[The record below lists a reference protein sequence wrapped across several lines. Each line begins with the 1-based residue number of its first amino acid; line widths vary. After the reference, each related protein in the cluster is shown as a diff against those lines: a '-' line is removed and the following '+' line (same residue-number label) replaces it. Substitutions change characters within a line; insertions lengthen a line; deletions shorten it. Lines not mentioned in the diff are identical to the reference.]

1 MIRCV
6 LDTSVLV
13 SGVISPAG
21 PNARLFEFI
30 ISKALRPYVT
40 EAVLEEYTRVFDYE
54 RLKYLDRRRV
64 ARFLEVM
71 RRGTV
76 IVKSP
81 GRLKVSTHEDDNR
94 IYECA
99 VAAKAHYIVTENARH
114 FKNAYKTTRI
124 LNARRLL
131 AILAP

>member
-1 MIRCV
+1 MIRCG
-6 LDTSVLV
+6 LDT
-13 SGVISPAG
+13 
-21 PNARLFEFI
+21 
-30 ISKALRPYVT
+30 
-40 EAVLEEYTRVFDYE
+40 TRVFDYE

-64 ARFLEVM
+64 ARLLEVM
-71 RRGTV
+71 RRAATK
-76 IVKSP
+76 VKSP

-124 LNARRLL
+124 LNARGLL